1 MKNLIKAGLVACIF
15 SLVSTTV
22 NAQRIYVKVRPAR
35 PTVVVKRP
43 VAPSPASIWVE
54 DEWIPQGNAYVWK
67 GGYWAAPPKPRAVYV
82 PGHWV
87 RAKKGHV
94 WIAGHWR

>member
-15 SLVSTTV
+15 SLVSV
-22 NAQRIYVKVRPAR
+22 AANAQRVYVNIRPSR
-35 PTVVVKRP
+35 PVVVVKRP
-43 VAPSPASIWVE
+43 VAPSSAHIWV
-54 DEWIPQGNAYVWK
+54 DEEWAPQGRTYAWK
-67 GGYWAAPPKPRAVYV
+67 GGYWAAPPRPRAVYV

-94 WIAGHWR
+94 WISGHWR